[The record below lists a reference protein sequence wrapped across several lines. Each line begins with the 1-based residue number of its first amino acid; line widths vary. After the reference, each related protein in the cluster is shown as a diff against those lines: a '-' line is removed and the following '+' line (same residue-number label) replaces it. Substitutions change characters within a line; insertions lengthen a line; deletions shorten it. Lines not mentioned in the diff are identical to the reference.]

1 MRVTR
6 NRVLRAILMSV
17 ALTIPASAGT
27 GLTFLTLGVG
37 GRSLGMGE
45 AYASGS
51 ADPAGMHYNPAS
63 VSSIDVTTVS
73 FMHRSWIE
81 GTNAEYVA
89 GAFSFGKFSM
99 GVSTYWLNI
108 SDIEVREVPGPAIST
123 FSAQDFAAGISGA
136 YDITTELSIGLTVKY
151 LYEKILLEDAG
162 GVAFDFGG
170 VYSMPSGLKVGAA
183 FANLGSVSELRDVAT
198 PLPKLFRGGFSWTE
212 ELSNPG
218 LRLTGAA
225 DFVTPLG
232 DGASHVH
239 LGGEAVLYGSVAVRA
254 GFQTGYEARG
264 LTLGTGIAHGIVKVD
279 YAFAPTQYDLGSTHS
294 ISLSLELN

>member
-1 MRVTR
+1 MITR
-6 NRVLRAILMSV
+6 NRILVAILLSV
-17 ALTIPASAGT
+17 ALTAPAPGGT

-45 AYASGS
+45 AYSAGS
-51 ADPAGMHYNPAS
+51 SDPAAMHYNPAS
-63 VSSIDVTTVS
+63 LSAMTTTTVS

-81 GTNAEYVA
+81 GTNAEYIA

-99 GVSTYWLNI
+99 GLSAYWLSI
-108 SDIEVREVPGPAIST
+108 DDIEVRNVPGPPIST
-123 FSAQDFAAGISGA
+123 FSAQDFSMGLSGA
-136 YDITTELSIGLTVKY
+136 YKFTEDLSLGLTVKY

-162 GVAFDFGG
+162 GVAFDIGG
-170 VYSMPSGLKVGAA
+170 VYSMPSGLKLGAA
-183 FANLGSVSELRDVAT
+183 FANLGSVNALRDVST
-198 PLPKLFRGGFSWTE
+198 PLPKIFRGGAAYTAGLE
-212 ELSNPG
+212 NPS
-218 LRLTGAA
+218 LTLTGAV

-232 DGASHVH
+232 EGSSHVH
-239 LGGEAVLYGSVAVRA
+239 LGGEAIIYGAIALRA
-254 GFQTGYEARG
+254 GYQTGYDARG